1 MSDTTF
7 ANGQKNFAKVFGS
20 DPLDFINTVDAM
32 APGFGR
38 MIVETE
44 FGAAYNRPG
53 LDAKTRELVI
63 IAACGALGSAGLG
76 AVGMHIPA
84 ALKAGATRQEITEVL
99 VQLAFAAG
107 FPTALGALQCAQ
119 STFSQLD
126 QPAL

>member
-1 MSDTTF
+1 MSNTTF
-7 ANGQKNFAKVFGS
+7 AKGQENFAKVFGS
-20 DPLDFINTVDAM
+20 DPVDFIAAVDVM

-44 FGAAYNRPG
+44 FGDAYDRPG
-53 LDAKTRELVI
+53 LDAETRELVI
-63 IAACGALGSAGLG
+63 IAACGALGSTGLG

-119 STFSQLD
+119 STFAQLD
-126 QPAL
+126 QTDL